1 MKKLLVLTMV
11 LVSFVSYGQISISQ
25 SKTIGVIKNGGSE
38 DIKLS
43 TSGKN
48 VTLNYS
54 GIDANN
60 KWENSVIRFTG
71 DENDLNTLYSAFISV
86 FEPDNKDNKNY
97 SLELTLGNDVVKIEN
112 KKMFGAPY
120 LVFGNGKTHT
130 RQLTKGQIQTLFG
143 KEN

>member
-1 MKKLLVLTMV
+1 MKKLLVLSMV
-11 LVSFVSYGQISISQ
+11 LMSFVSYGQISISQ
-25 SKTIGVIKNGGSE
+25 SKTIGLIKNGSSE

-48 VTLNYS
+48 ITLNYS
-54 GIDANN
+54 GIDTNN

-86 FEPDNKDNKNY
+86 FEPENKDNKNY

-112 KKMFGAPY
+112 KKIFSSPY

-130 RQLTKGQIQTLFG
+130 RQLTKGQIETLFG
-143 KEN
+143 K

>member
-1 MKKLLVLTMV
+1 MKKLLVFSML

-48 VTLNYS
+48 ITLNYS

-112 KKMFGAPY
+112 KKMFGSPY
-120 LVFGNGKTHT
+120 VVFGNGKTHT
-130 RQLTKGQIQTLFG
+130 RQLTKGQIETLFG